1 LAAKGPKEVPEHVVQ
16 ESQAARGALASVFR
30 AVIRARWLVVAFY
43 ALLCAPAA
51 IYAISVK
58 QDNAL
63 DRLII
68 PTDPDLQGARAFEKV
83 FGAGEYVVVLAEAD
97 DPFAPA
103 VLTRLLELE
112 RALAKV
118 PRLSLSSALST
129 YRRAHPDFEP
139 TPEAAAAFRRFTE
152 GSDLFRKQGL
162 IGDHYLATPL
172 VLDVS
177 KPDER
182 NQAIAAIDAALA
194 PFEKSLAPLRAI
206 RKVGEPYVTA
216 YLDADT
222 KRAGMRYFPLFFLFV
237 VVLNIVLY
245 RSWRALLAFLATL
258 GVSVALTQGFIG
270 ITGGV
275 TSIVSALVPM
285 TVLVT
290 ATATLV
296 YLHSRFVDRPEGV
309 AVDDHQIFALTNK
322 FLACTASIF
331 ATAVG
336 FAALVISDIRPI
348 REMGV
353 WVAVGLSFT
362 WLVVFT
368 LFPALQRILRTP
380 TTVERKVAGQWFDRL
395 TAWLPVFSYRYRWVL
410 VPAALVLSA
419 LGAVAL
425 FGIPGMLAPMR
436 LETSAVY
443 NLNHKSAL
451 YRDMIH
457 LEKTV
462 KGLAVTEMWLAAKG
476 DKATG
481 AVTDTDVLRAL
492 DRLQQALEKEPLVGS
507 AVGPTAILRTLQYVT
522 TGRSE
527 LPTDDAGLEAA
538 AAVIETR
545 LAEEPLLQRFFDRS
559 LSNTHVTVITQTGDY
574 KSFELLKARLR
585 AIFEETQRSAPAL
598 GRFELRIVGK
608 GPLQAKI
615 AYSLVPTL
623 TESFVLTIGIIFL
636 AFLLIFRN
644 GAARLMAMI
653 PSIFAILMMFG
664 IMRLCG
670 VALNVATILIASTV
684 LGTSENDQIH
694 FFYHFLEGQRQGGP
708 RPSTEAALRHTLRIA
723 GRAIFFATLINAGGF
738 LAFAL
743 AELKPIQEFGLLSAL
758 AFVLSMIADFTALP
772 AALWFV
778 FRDKPDAYRHAEER
792 ADAGR

>member
-1 LAAKGPKEVPEHVVQ
+1 
-16 ESQAARGALASVFR
+16 
-30 AVIRARWLVVAFY
+30 
-43 ALLCAPAA
+43 
-51 IYAISVK
+51 
-58 QDNAL
+58 
-63 DRLII
+63 
-68 PTDPDLQGARAFEKV
+68 
-83 FGAGEYVVVLAEAD
+83 
-97 DPFAPA
+97 
-103 VLTRLLELE
+103 
-112 RALAKV
+112 
-118 PRLSLSSALST
+118 
-129 YRRAHPDFEP
+129 
-139 TPEAAAAFRRFTE
+139 
-152 GSDLFRKQGL
+152 
-162 IGDHYLATPL
+162 
-172 VLDVS
+172 
-177 KPDER
+177 
-182 NQAIAAIDAALA
+182 
-194 PFEKSLAPLRAI
+194 
-206 RKVGEPYVTA
+206 
-216 YLDADT
+216 
-222 KRAGMRYFPLFFLFV
+222 MRYFPLFFLFV
-237 VVLNIVLY
+237 VVLNVVLY

-258 GVSVALTQGFIG
+258 GVCVALTQGFIG

-285 TVLVT
+285 TILVT

-296 YLHSRFVDRPEGV
+296 YIHSRFVDRPDGV
-309 AVDDHQIFALTNK
+309 DVDDHQIFALTNK

-353 WVAVGLSFT
+353 WVAVGLSFS

-368 LFPALQRILRTP
+368 LFPSMQRILRTP
-380 TTVERKVAGQWFDRL
+380 TSAERKVAGQWFDRL
-395 TAWLPVFSYRYRWVL
+395 TAWLPVFSYRFRWLL
-410 VPAALVLSA
+410 VPAALVLSVIGA
-419 LGAVAL
+419 LAL
-425 FGIPGMLAPMR
+425 FGVPGLFGPMR

-443 NLNHKSAL
+443 NLNHNSAL

-462 KGLAVTEMWLAAKG
+462 KGLAVTEMWLTAKG
-476 DKATG
+476 DKAVG

-492 DRLQQALEKEPLVGS
+492 DALQDALEKEPLVGS
-507 AVGPTAILRTLQYVT
+507 AVGPTAILRTLQYVS
-522 TGRSE
+522 TGSSA

-545 LAEEPLLQRFFDRS
+545 LADEPMLQRFFDKA
-559 LSNTHVTVITQTGDY
+559 LTNTHVTVITTMGDY
-574 KSFELLKARLR
+574 KSFERLKLRLR
-585 AIFEETQRSAPAL
+585 AIFEEVQQRAPAL
-598 GRFELRIVGK
+598 KRFELRIVGK

-623 TESFVLTIGIIFL
+623 TESFGLTVAIIFV

-644 GAARLMAMI
+644 GPARLMAMI

-694 FFYHFLEGQRQGGP
+694 FFYHFLEGQRPVGGRQP
-708 RPSTEAALRHTLRIA
+708 TTEMALRHTLRIA

-743 AELKPIQEFGLLSAL
+743 ADLKPIQEFGLLSSL

-778 FRDKPDAYRHAEER
+778 FRDKPDAYKR
-792 ADAGR
+792 APDAGPPT

>member
-1 LAAKGPKEVPEHVVQ
+1 
-16 ESQAARGALASVFR
+16 VFR
-30 AVIRARWLVVAFY
+30 GVVRMRWLIVALY
-43 ALLCAPAA
+43 AALCVPAA
-51 IYAISVK
+51 YFAISVK
-58 QDNAL
+58 QNNAL
-63 DRLII
+63 DRLIV

-83 FGAGEYVVVLAEAD
+83 FGAGEYVVILVEAPDPYAPEALA
-97 DPFAPA
+97 
-103 VLTRLLELE
+103 RLLEIE
-112 RALAKV
+112 RALGRL
-118 PRLSLSSALST
+118 PRVSLNSALST
-129 YRRAHPDFEP
+129 YLRAHPDFVP
-139 TPEAAAAFRRFTE
+139 DAAGSAAFHKFTE

-162 IGDHYLATPL
+162 IGDHYLALPL

-177 KPDER
+177 DPDQR
-182 NQAIAAIDAALA
+182 NQVITAIDAALK
-194 PFEKSLAPLRAI
+194 PFESALAPLTAI

-216 YLDADT
+216 YLDSDT

-245 RSWRALLAFLATL
+245 RSWRALFAFLATL
-258 GVSVALTQGFIG
+258 GVCVALTQGFIG
-270 ITGGV
+270 LTGGV

-285 TVLVT
+285 TILVT
-290 ATATLV
+290 ATSTLV

-309 AVDDHQIFALTNK
+309 EVDDHQIFALTNK

-368 LFPALQRILRTP
+368 LFPAMQRILRTP
-380 TTVERKVAGQWFDRL
+380 TSVERKVAGQWFDRL
-395 TAWLPVFSYRYRWVL
+395 TAWLPVWSYRFRWVL
-410 VPAALVLSA
+410 VPGALALSV
-419 LGAVAL
+419 LGALAL
-425 FGIPGMLAPMR
+425 FGVPGLIAPMR

-462 KGLAVTEMWLAAKG
+462 KGLAVTEMWLTATG

-481 AVTDTDVLRAL
+481 AVTDTDVLRGL
-492 DRLQQALEKEPLVGS
+492 DQLQQALDQEPLVGS
-507 AVGPTAILRTLQYVT
+507 AVGPTSILRTLQYVS
-522 TGRSE
+522 TGSSA
-527 LPTDDAGLEAA
+527 LPADDAGLEAA
-538 AAVIETR
+538 ASVIETR
-545 LAEEPLLQRFFDRS
+545 LSQEPMLQRFFDPS
-559 LSNTHVTVITQTGDY
+559 LSNTHITVITPTGDY
-574 KSFELLKARLR
+574 RSFERLNVRLR
-585 AIFEETQRSAPAL
+585 EIFESVQKQAPAL
-598 GRFELRIVGK
+598 RRFQLRIVGK

-623 TESFVLTIGIIFL
+623 TESFGLTVVIIFV

-653 PSIFAILMMFG
+653 PSIFAILVMFG

-694 FFYHFLEGQRQGGP
+694 FFYHFLEGQRQVGGE
-708 RPSTEAALRHTLRIA
+708 RPSTEVALRHTLRIA

-743 AELKPIQEFGLLSAL
+743 ADLKPIQEFGLLSAL

-778 FRDKPDAYRHAEER
+778 FRDKPDAYKREGAP
-792 ADAGR
+792 DAGAGR

>member
-1 LAAKGPKEVPEHVVQ
+1 MF
-16 ESQAARGALASVFR
+16 RG
-30 AVIRARWLVVAFY
+30 VIRWRWPILVFY
-43 ALLCAPAA
+43 LLLCAPAA
-51 IYAISVK
+51 YFAISVK

-63 DRLII
+63 DRLIV
-68 PTDPDLQGARAFEKV
+68 PSDPDLQGARAFEKV
-83 FGAGEYVVVLAEAD
+83 FGAGEYVVILAEAK
-97 DPFAPA
+97 DPYAPE
-103 VLTRLLELE
+103 VLGRLLDME
-112 RALAKV
+112 RAIAKV
-118 PRLSLSSALST
+118 EHVTVNSALSS
-129 YRRAHPDFEP
+129 YLRAHPDFQANAES
-139 TPEAAAAFRRFTE
+139 AAAFRKFAE
-152 GSDLFRKQGL
+152 GTDLFRKQGL
-162 IGDHYLATPL
+162 VGDGYLGMPL
-172 VLDVS
+172 VLDVHD
-177 KPDER
+177 PDQR
-182 NQAIAAIDAALA
+182 NQAIVDIDAALS
-194 PFEKSLAPLRAI
+194 PFEKSLPPLTAI

-216 YLDADT
+216 YLDTDT

-237 VVLNIVLY
+237 IVLNIVLY
-245 RSWRALLAFLATL
+245 RSWRALLAFLLTL

-270 ITGGV
+270 VTRGV

-290 ATATLV
+290 CMSTLV
-296 YLHSRFVDRPEGV
+296 YLHSRFVDRPPEID
-309 AVDDHQIFALTNK
+309 VDEHQIFALTNK

-362 WLVVFT
+362 WVVVFT

-380 TTVERKVAGQWFDRL
+380 TSSERKVAGQWFDRV
-395 TAWLPVFSYRYRWVL
+395 TAWLPLFSYRFRWVL
-410 VPAALVLSA
+410 VPGALVLSA
-419 LGAVAL
+419 LGALSL
-425 FGIPGMLAPMR
+425 FGIPHVLAPMR

-443 NLNHKSAL
+443 NLDHKSAL
-451 YRDMIH
+451 YRDTIH
-457 LEKTV
+457 LEKV
-462 KGLAVTEMWLAAKG
+462 VHGLAVTEMWLTATG
-476 DKATG
+476 DKANF
-481 AVTDTDVLRAL
+481 ALTDTDVLRAL
-492 DRLQQALEKEPLVGS
+492 DALQQNLEQKGDVG
-507 AVGPTAILRTLQYVT
+507 AVIGPTTILRTLSYVMS
-522 TGRSE
+522 GNDK
-527 LPTDDAGLEAA
+527 LPSTDEGLEQSASI
-538 AAVIETR
+538 IETR
-545 LAEEPLLQRFFDRS
+545 LGEEPMLKRFFDPAFT
-559 LSNTHVTVITQTGDY
+559 NTHITIISQTGDY
-574 KSFELLKARLR
+574 KSVEALEARQR
-585 AIFEETQRSAPAL
+585 AILEETKKTSPAL
-598 GRFELRIVGK
+598 GRFQLRIVGK

-623 TESFVLTIGIIFL
+623 TQSFVLTIGVIFF

-653 PSIFAILMMFG
+653 PSVFAILVMFG

-694 FFYHFLEGQRQGGP
+694 FFYHFLEGQRGENGQP
-708 RPSTEAALRHTLRIA
+708 ASTEQALRHTLRIA

-743 AELKPIQEFGLLSAL
+743 ANLKPIQEFGLLSSL

-778 FRDKPDAYRHAEER
+778 FRDKPDCLKQP
-792 ADAGR
+792 DAKASGGASAPPR

>member
-1 LAAKGPKEVPEHVVQ
+1 MLA
-16 ESQAARGALASVFR
+16 RVFR
-30 AVIRARWLVVAFY
+30 GVVRARWLI
-43 ALLCAPAA
+43 LA
-51 IYAISVK
+51 IYVALCGPAIYFAISVK
-58 QDNAL
+58 QNNAL
-63 DRLII
+63 DRLIV
-68 PTDPDLQGARAFEKV
+68 PSDPDLQGARAFEKV
-83 FGAGEYVVVLAEAD
+83 FGAGEYVVVLAEAE
-97 DPFAPA
+97 DPYVSD
-103 VLTRLLELE
+103 VLTRLLQIEE
-112 RALAKV
+112 ALGKIEHV
-118 PRLSLSSALST
+118 SVNSAMST
-129 YRRAHPDFEP
+129 YRRAHPEFHAS
-139 TPEAAAAFRRFTE
+139 PEDAAAFKKFTL

-162 IGDHYLATPL
+162 VGDHYLALPL
-172 VLDVS
+172 ILSVAN
-177 KPDER
+177 PEER
-182 NQAIAAIDAALA
+182 NLAIVEIDRALA
-194 PFEKSLAPLRAI
+194 PFEKTLLPLTAL

-216 YLDADT
+216 YLDTDT
-222 KRAGMRYFPLFFLFV
+222 KKAGMRYFPLFFVFV
-237 VVLNIVLY
+237 IILNLLLY
-245 RSWRALLAFLATL
+245 RSFRALIAFLVPL
-258 GVSVALTQGFIG
+258 GVCVSLTQGFIG

-296 YLHSRFVDRPEGV
+296 YLHSRFVDRPDGV
-309 AVDDHQIFALTNK
+309 DVDQHQIFALTNK

-348 REMGV
+348 REMGA
-353 WVAVGLSFT
+353 WVAVGLCFT
-362 WLVVFT
+362 WVVVFT
-368 LFPALQRILRTP
+368 LFPAMQRILRTP
-380 TTVERKVAGQWFDRL
+380 TSSTHKTAGGTFDRL
-395 TAWLPVFSYRYRWVL
+395 TAWLPLFSYRFRWLL
-410 VPAALVLSA
+410 VPGALVLSGF
-419 LGAVAL
+419 GAVAL
-425 FGIPGMLAPMR
+425 FGIPHVLAPMR

-462 KGLAVTEMWLAAKG
+462 KGLAVTEMWLTAKG
-476 DKATG
+476 AKATG

-492 DRLQQALEKEPLVGS
+492 DQLQQALDKEPLVGS
-507 AVGPTAILRTLQYVT
+507 AVGPTAILRTLQYVA
-522 TGRSE
+522 TGNAE
-527 LPTDDAGLEAA
+527 LPADDAGLEAA
-538 AAVIETR
+538 AAIIETH
-545 LAEEPLLQRFFDRS
+545 LADEPMLQRFFDKS

-574 KSFELLKARLR
+574 QSFARLGARLR
-585 AIFEETQRSAPAL
+585 TIFEDVQKRAPAL
-598 GRFELRIVGK
+598 QRFELRIVGK

-623 TESFVLTIGIIFL
+623 TESFGLTVGVIFV

-694 FFYHFLEGQRQGGP
+694 FFYHFLEGQKPGP
-708 RPSTEAALRHTLRIA
+708 DGVVPTTEMAMRHTLRIA
-723 GRAIFFATLINAGGF
+723 GRAIIFATLINAGGF

-743 AELKPIQEFGLLSAL
+743 AELKPIQEFGLLSSL

-778 FRDKPDAYRHAEER
+778 FRDKPDIYKTAAAKN
-792 ADAGR
+792 ADHRRPAA

>member
-1 LAAKGPKEVPEHVVQ
+1 LDPVHIPGHGAQ
-16 ESQAARGALASVFR
+16 GALASVFR
-30 AVIRARWLVVAFY
+30 VVIRWRWPILVFY
-43 ALLCAPAA
+43 LLLCAPAA
-51 IYAISVK
+51 YFAISVK

-63 DRLII
+63 DRLIV
-68 PTDPDLQGARAFEKV
+68 PSDPDLQGARAFEKV
-83 FGAGEYVVVLAEAD
+83 FGAGEYVVVLAEAK
-97 DPFAPA
+97 DPYAPE
-103 VLTRLLELE
+103 VLGRLLDME
-112 RALAKV
+112 RAIAKV
-118 PRLSLSSALST
+118 EHVTVNSALSS
-129 YRRAHPDFEP
+129 YLRAHPDFQANAES
-139 TPEAAAAFRRFTE
+139 AAAFRKFAE
-152 GSDLFRKQGL
+152 GTDLFRKQGL
-162 IGDHYLATPL
+162 VGDGYLGMPL
-172 VLDVS
+172 VLDVH
-177 KPDER
+177 KPEER
-182 NQAIAAIDAALA
+182 NQAIVDIDAALS
-194 PFEKSLAPLRAI
+194 PFEKSLPPLTAI

-216 YLDADT
+216 YLDTDT
-222 KRAGMRYFPLFFLFV
+222 KQAGMRYFPLFFLFV
-237 VVLNIVLY
+237 IVLNVLLY
-245 RSWRALLAFLATL
+245 RSWRALCAFLLTL

-270 ITGGV
+270 LTHGV

-290 ATATLV
+290 CMSTLV
-296 YLHSRFVDRPEGV
+296 YLHSRFVDRPPE
-309 AVDDHQIFALTNK
+309 VDVDEHQIFALTNK

-362 WLVVFT
+362 WVVVFT

-380 TTVERKVAGQWFDRL
+380 TSSERKVAGQWFDRV
-395 TAWLPVFSYRYRWVL
+395 TAWLPLFSYRFRWVL
-410 VPAALVLSA
+410 VPGALVLSA
-419 LGAVAL
+419 LGAVSL
-425 FGIPGMLAPMR
+425 FGIPHLLASMR

-443 NLNHKSAL
+443 NLDHKSAL
-451 YRDMIH
+451 YHDTIH
-457 LEKTV
+457 LEKV
-462 KGLAVTEMWLAAKG
+462 VHGLAVTEMWLTATG

-492 DRLQQALEKEPLVGS
+492 DQLQLNIEQKGDVG
-507 AVGPTAILRTLQYVT
+507 AAIGPTTILRTLSYVMN
-522 TGRSE
+522 GSDK
-527 LPTDDAGLEAA
+527 LPTTDEGLEQSAS
-538 AAVIETR
+538 VIETR
-545 LAEEPLLQRFFDRS
+545 LNEEPMLKRFFDPS
-559 LSNTHVTVITQTGDY
+559 LSNTHITIISQTGDY
-574 KSFELLKARLR
+574 KSVEALEARLR
-585 AIFEETQRSAPAL
+585 AIFEETKKTAPAL
-598 GRFELRIVGK
+598 GRFQLRIVGK

-623 TESFVLTIGIIFL
+623 TQSFVLTIGVIFF

-653 PSIFAILMMFG
+653 PSLFAILVMFG
-664 IMRLCG
+664 IMRLLG

-694 FFYHFLEGQRQGGP
+694 FFYHFLEGQKLNGD
-708 RPSTEAALRHTLRIA
+708 RPSTEVALRHTLRIA

-743 AELKPIQEFGLLSAL
+743 ANLKPIQEFGLLSSL

-778 FRDKPDAYRHAEER
+778 FRDKPDCLKQ
-792 ADAGR
+792 ADAKASDGASAPPR

>member
-1 LAAKGPKEVPEHVVQ
+1 LG
-16 ESQAARGALASVFR
+16 SSRDLASENHAAHPVLARVFR
-30 AVIRARWLVVAFY
+30 GVIRMRWAVLAVY

-51 IYAISVK
+51 YFAISVK
-58 QDNAL
+58 QNNAL
-63 DRLII
+63 DRLIV

-83 FGAGEYVVVLAEAD
+83 FGAGEYVVILVEAP
-97 DPFAPA
+97 DPYAPA
-103 VLTRLLELE
+103 AVARLLEIE

-118 PRLSLSSALST
+118 ARVSVNSALST
-129 YRRAHPDFEP
+129 YLRGHPDFSP
-139 TPEAAAAFRRFTE
+139 SPEASAAFRRFTE

-162 IGDHYLATPL
+162 IGEHYLALPL
-172 VLDVS
+172 VLDVNN
-177 KPDER
+177 PDER
-182 NQAIAAIDAALA
+182 NAVIAAIDAALA
-194 PFEKSLAPLRAI
+194 PFERSLAPLSAI

-216 YLDADT
+216 YLDTDT
-222 KRAGMRYFPLFFLFV
+222 KQAGLRYFPLFFFFV
-237 VVLNIVLY
+237 IVLNITLY
-245 RSWRALLAFLATL
+245 RSWRALLAFLVTL
-258 GVSVALTQGFIG
+258 GVCVAATQGFIG
-270 ITGGV
+270 VTHGV

-285 TVLVT
+285 TILVT

-296 YLHSRFVDRPEGV
+296 YLHSRFVDKPDGV
-309 AVDDHQIFALTNK
+309 DVDEHQVFALTNK

-362 WLVVFT
+362 WLIVFT
-368 LFPALQRILRTP
+368 LFPAMQRILRTP
-380 TTVERKVAGQWFDRL
+380 TSAERRIAGQWFERL
-395 TAWLPVFSYRYRWVL
+395 TAWLPVFSYRFRWVL
-410 VPAALVLSA
+410 VPAALGLSV

-425 FGIPGMLAPMR
+425 FGIPGLLAPMR

-462 KGLAVTEMWLAAKG
+462 KGLAVTEMWLSAKG
-476 DKATG
+476 ENATG

-492 DRLQQALEKEPLVGS
+492 DELQQALDREPLVGS
-507 AVGPTAILRTLQYVT
+507 AVGPTSILRTLQYVS

-527 LPTDDAGLEAA
+527 LPADDAGLEAA
-538 AAVIETR
+538 ASIIETR
-545 LAEEPLLQRFFDRS
+545 LNDEPMLQRFFDKS
-559 LSNTHVTVITQTGDY
+559 LTNTHVTVITQTGDY
-574 KSFELLKARLR
+574 KSFERLEARLR
-585 AIFEETQRSAPAL
+585 TIFEQVQKRAPAL
-598 GRFELRIVGK
+598 QRFNLRLVGK

-623 TESFVLTIGIIFL
+623 TESFGLTVAVIFV

-694 FFYHFLEGQRQGGP
+694 FFYHFLEGQRGP
-708 RPSTEAALRHTLRIA
+708 NGQRASTEQALQHTLRIA

-743 AELKPIQEFGLLSAL
+743 AQLKPIQEFGLLSAL
-758 AFVLSMIADFTALP
+758 AFLLSMIADFTALP

-778 FRDKPDAYRHAEER
+778 FRDKPDAYKRR
-792 ADAGR
+792 DAGRPAT